1 MNLNL
6 LVKYIIIYTFK
17 KNPLLSMIYFIM
29 EMFSYS
35 MPAIK
40 IIITASFIDTA
51 QIVIKEGMINKK
63 FVFISFI
70 FFMIFF
76 INYFINI
83 VTKQIYIKLSK
94 KVDCEFEGDILK
106 KNAKLK
112 YEILENH
119 ENYEL
124 IERIYDNSENAITTG
139 LSEISAFIKII
150 IEILSISVIILKSSI
165 LIGSIVVI
173 LLIFMSIIGYYSG
186 EQEYDSYTESM
197 KYFRKAKVYDVML
210 NSGEMADERVLFDYG
225 NNVADKFEDL
235 YEEGRKI
242 DIKIT
247 MKNIARIKSLSV
259 LMAILAFGISASLLS
274 ILKSGR
280 ITSGMFISITGAVF
294 NLIHPMS
301 WTFSN
306 IVKDLVRRINYM
318 KDYQRFIKLPEIEK
332 DFDKKIENKEEVE
345 IIEFKNVSFKYP
357 NSDKWILKDLNLK
370 LEKGKTYAFVGENGA
385 GKTTII
391 KLLLGLYENYEGE
404 IFINNKKQKNMDLID
419 WYKYFSVVYQD
430 YVKYPLTLEKNIK
443 IGNIKKENPELF
455 EKSLNLSAVKKI
467 IEILPEKEKTQLGYI
482 NGKGNNL
489 SEGQWQKVV
498 IARALYRDAPI
509 QIFDEPT
516 SALDPLAERDVF
528 EKFFSIPYTSM
539 KILITH
545 RLGGIRYTDE
555 IIVFSNG
562 QVIERGNH
570 DELIR
575 KKGVYYEMY
584 EKQRRW
590 YGE

>member
-575 KKGVYYEMY
+575 KKGMYYEMY

>member
-1 MNLNL
+1 M
-6 LVKYIIIYTFK
+6 
-17 KNPLLSMIYFIM
+17 
-29 EMFSYS
+29 
-35 MPAIK
+35 
-40 IIITASFIDTA
+40 
-51 QIVIKEGMINKK
+51 
-63 FVFISFI
+63 
-70 FFMIFF
+70 
-76 INYFINI
+76 
-83 VTKQIYIKLSK
+83 
-94 KVDCEFEGDILK
+94 
-106 KNAKLK
+106 
-112 YEILENH
+112 
-119 ENYEL
+119 
-124 IERIYDNSENAITTG
+124 
-139 LSEISAFIKII
+139 
-150 IEILSISVIILKSSI
+150 ILKSSI

-575 KKGVYYEMY
+575 KKGMYYEMY